1 MVETR
6 PVAIAE
12 LARVVEID
20 VSESGSVVYSVV
32 AGRLVLTDTAWRR
45 SPRSA
50 DHWRPYV
57 DEWKGGVAR
66 PSARSRKEG

>member
-32 AGRLVLTDTAWRR
+32 AGRLVLRGTAWRR

-50 DHWRPYV
+50 DHWRSYV
-57 DEWKGGVAR
+57 AEWKGGVAR